1 MKSYLCAIKKKKV
14 ICLHVDDEFITN
26 SPLQLLY
33 HGEVLNPTKGNYEL
47 IIFHNISQLDDQKM
61 LELAPVEHDTKPIT
75 QCFNMGK
82 NGLCLC
88 MTLMMLCMCTH
99 KNIKFKYHMNMFT
112 NLNIFVGNP
121 SMTMS

>member
-1 MKSYLCAIKKKKV
+1 LCDTFIAGDDFIK
-14 ICLHVDDEFITN
+14 N
-26 SPLQLLY
+26 SSLQLPY
-33 HGEVLNPTKGNYEL
+33 HDELLNSTKGHYEL

-61 LELAPVEHDTKPIT
+61 LELTPVEHDIKPIT

-88 MTLMMLCMCTH
+88 MTLVMLY
-99 KNIKFKYHMNMFT
+99 IKKYIKLKHHMNMFT
-112 NLNIFVGNP
+112 NLNIYVGNP